1 MRESQKIGEL
11 VVVAYGKR
19 REYEISY
26 ATGYGVICPGLL
38 TSNGSLAL
46 VAQAVEIQ
54 LDIAQFKA
62 DIPDFSAALEISGR
76 SVVCG
81 NVATALKAAVNS
93 LAVPA

>member
-19 REYEISY
+19 HEYEISY
-26 ATGYGVICPGLL
+26 AHGYGVICPRLL
-38 TSNGSLAL
+38 TSNGSLPM

-62 DIPDFSAALEISGR
+62 DIPDISAVLEISGN
-76 SVVCG
+76 SVACG
-81 NVATALKAAVNS
+81 NVAAALRSAVNS
-93 LAVPA
+93 LAIPA